1 MFLIFAVNISTA
13 AASCTVGLIT
23 AIILY
28 RIFRYKEYPDVDR
41 KLACLFAVYFILQ
54 IIIAALSINPLVSF
68 REVVGEIHRCFPLFF
83 AMLYIK
89 TKDHLKYILLAFM
102 FSVLLNNIFGE
113 IQYFVF
119 HLDRTF
125 AFAHTPTFYASFLLM
140 QLPILIWIITLD
152 FMPAWSKRL
161 DIIIII
167 TSLQMLIAT
176 VTRGV
181 WLAFM
186 VTGIVFII
194 LDERW
199 RQKSIKYLITVFV
212 ISLAIIAFTPHL
224 QSRAVTLWNPDYT
237 SNSERILM
245 WKSSIEII
253 KDYPI
258 HGIGQKMFQMVYN
271 LHYISENARE
281 RPPAGTYESG
291 HTHPHNNIFNV
302 TTEGG
307 IIGLFAF
314 VMLHGYFFRRLYDLH
329 KNERKHLKLTCGMV
343 GFIVL
348 LALQLE
354 GLTDTNMNQ
363 VPIMREYWFLIGML
377 LVSGNILQNRKL

>member
-1 MFLIFAVNISTA
+1 M
-13 AASCTVGLIT
+13 
-23 AIILY
+23 
-28 RIFRYKEYPDVDR
+28 
-41 KLACLFAVYFILQ
+41 
-54 IIIAALSINPLVSF
+54 SF
-68 REVVGEIHRCFPLFF
+68 REVLGEIHRCFPLFF

-89 TKDHLKYILLAFM
+89 TKEHLKYILIAFM
-102 FSVLLNNIFGE
+102 LSVFVNNIYGE
-113 IQYFVF
+113 IQCFYINV
-119 HLDRTF
+119 DRAF

-140 QLPILIWIITLD
+140 QIPILLWIMTLD
-152 FMPAWSKRL
+152 FMPTWSKRL
-161 DIIIII
+161 NIIVTI

-176 VTRGV
+176 ITRGA
-181 WLAFM
+181 WLAFL
-186 VTGIVFII
+186 VTGIAFII
-194 LDERW
+194 IDERW
-199 RQKSIKYLITVFV
+199 RRKSIKYLAMIFA
-212 ISLAIIAFTPHL
+212 ISFSIIALTPHL
-224 QSRAVTLWNPDYT
+224 QSRAVTLWDPNYT

-245 WKSSIEII
+245 WQSSIEII

-271 LHYISENARE
+271 LHYISDDARE
-281 RPPAGTYESG
+281 RPPTGTYEEG
-291 HTHPHNNIFNV
+291 HSHPHNNIFNV

-314 VMLHGYFFRRLYDLH
+314 VMLHGYFFKKLYEMYKKDRQ
-329 KNERKHLKLTCGMV
+329 NIKLSCGMV

-377 LVSGNILQNRKL
+377 LVASNILSNREKKL